1 MSAGKEWLIQ
11 YGIKGLIFIALVVS
25 MYFFICILQKAKPLQ
40 RAQKVLE
47 DWDRQR
53 ILSLGMEKKDFF
65 ERWLDR
71 LDEQLTQAGL
81 KRYVPKAT
89 VELFVVFN
97 LVEFTLV
104 FWLAGEGIFLPFA
117 AGCFAVYLNKLMIDL
132 LRYKNK
138 KITENH
144 LLELLNF
151 ISDYAITE
159 NEITMILYLTGQRMP
174 NPLRRELVAC
184 HVSAG
189 NTGDSEKA
197 LYELRRSID
206 HPLFQEIIL
215 LLELCSRSSNDYQK
229 VIQGCRGMV
238 NRYLKEEKEKAEVI
252 KALVAEAG
260 IMVAIAGY
268 GIHTLIKEFASDI
281 GYGNSMAEFFLQ
293 TPVGVVSMT
302 VFAMLIFAMVQVI
315 LKFSKR

>member
-1 MSAGKEWLIQ
+1 MSADKEMWLS
-11 YGIKGLIFIALVVS
+11 YGIKGLMFVCLAVAMYHLVRVIQNGT
-25 MYFFICILQKAKPLQ
+25 FKRKV
-40 RAQKVLE
+40 QKVLD

-53 ILSLGMEKKDFF
+53 ILSKEKEKKDFL

-71 LDEQLTQAGL
+71 LDEKLTQAGL

-104 FWLAGEGIFLPFA
+104 FWLAGEGILLPLV
-117 AGCFAVYLNKLMIDL
+117 AGCFAVYLNKLLIDL

-138 KITENH
+138 RITENH
-144 LLELLNF
+144 LLEFLNL

-159 NEITMILYLTGQRMP
+159 NEITMILYLTAQRMP
-174 NPLRRELVAC
+174 NPLKRELVAC
-184 HVSAG
+184 HVSAS

-197 LYELRRSID
+197 LYELRRSVD
-206 HPLFQEIIL
+206 HPLFQETIL
-215 LLELCSRSSNDYQK
+215 LLELCNKSSNEYQK
-229 VIQGCRGMV
+229 VIQGCRGLV
-238 NRYLKEEKEKAEVI
+238 NRYLKEEKEKAEVV

-260 IMVAIAGY
+260 IMIAIAGY
-268 GIHTLIKEFASDI
+268 GISTLIKEFAGDV
-281 GYGNSMAEFFLQ
+281 GHGNSMGEFFLG
-293 TPVGVVSMT
+293 TPLGVISLAAFV
-302 VFAMLIFAMVQVI
+302 ALLFAMVQII